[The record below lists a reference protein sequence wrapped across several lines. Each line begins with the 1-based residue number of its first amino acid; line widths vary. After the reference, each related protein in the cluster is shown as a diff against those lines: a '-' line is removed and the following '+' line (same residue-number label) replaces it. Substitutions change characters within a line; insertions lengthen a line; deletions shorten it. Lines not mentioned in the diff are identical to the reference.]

1 MGAAAALGRT
11 AVEPITET
19 VSAGQSPVGLHGVDG
34 PGFTITFTYSDNN
47 QTVNFLNPGTYR
59 ITIDDLSNIHDFHL
73 TGAGTDVATDVAAVG
88 TTVWN
93 VTLQP
98 GTYTFVCD
106 PHASTMNGQLL
117 VLPFGTVTSF
127 RRRRRSRSTTRRS
140 ASPAVPPLPAK
151 IGTPAAEDGYPH
163 RSGCR
168 AASRTVDCEH
178 TSRRMRRGDAP
189 DVLREDD
196 ARQRARAGAASP
208 ERVCPEAGSGSG
220 GAARAGA
227 RAAPPVHGARQ
238 RGARPPRRST
248 AGRRSAG
255 AVCWPRSA
263 ARS

>member
-1 MGAAAALGRT
+1 MAGEGGAREQGTESKLRPRAGRSALLVICVLAAAAMGAAAALGRT

-127 RRRRRSRSTTRRS
+127 
-140 ASPAVPPLPAK
+140 P
-151 IGTPAAEDGYPH
+151 
-163 RSGCR
+163 
-168 AASRTVDCEH
+168 
-178 TSRRMRRGDAP
+178 
-189 DVLREDD
+189 
-196 ARQRARAGAASP
+196 
-208 ERVCPEAGSGSG
+208 
-220 GAARAGA
+220 
-227 RAAPPVHGARQ
+227 APPPQPKHHKKKR
-238 RGARPPRRST
+238 
-248 AGRRSAG
+248 
-255 AVCWPRSA
+255 
-263 ARS
+263 